1 MVQYG
6 DRIFKTNIII
16 IIIINHLLFFLIF
29 LEHIKHV

>member
-6 DRIFKTNIII
+6 DRIFKTNII

>member
-6 DRIFKTNIII
+6 DRIFKTN